1 VFLLVKNSDL
11 RDQKIESLGLF
22 DVLKTEIV
30 CAGDLAP
37 LQPFFMRCN
46 NSAGQSNALWFSH
59 TINIHTIVK
68 IQYTHSN
75 GKIWNSKLKHIKLPE
90 NNKIQYINTCS
101 WEKKSSE
108 KYEKN

>member
-1 VFLLVKNSDL
+1 VYSRPIKAVSELNHNIKLILKSVVKKRCPSLFVFLLVKNSDL

-46 NSAGQSNALWFSH
+46 NSAGQSNAL
-59 TINIHTIVK
+59 
-68 IQYTHSN
+68 
-75 GKIWNSKLKHIKLPE
+75 
-90 NNKIQYINTCS
+90 
-101 WEKKSSE
+101 
-108 KYEKN
+108 